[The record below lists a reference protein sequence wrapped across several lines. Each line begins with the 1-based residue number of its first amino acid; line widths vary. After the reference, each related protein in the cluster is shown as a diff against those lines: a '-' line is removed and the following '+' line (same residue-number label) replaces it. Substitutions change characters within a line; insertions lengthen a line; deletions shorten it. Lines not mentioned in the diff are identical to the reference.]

1 MNKKVIAA
9 GLFALV
15 MGGFFVACTLPINTN
30 NHARFTQ
37 DGYFVP
43 DSSAI
48 QESTENPLSQVK
60 FYVEV
65 SGSMNGFFRAN
76 KQTHFKRDMWEICNY
91 YNPISRGLTTLTND
105 GDEGKV
111 YPLESFRT
119 QMNTGAFVSTSSTK
133 VPLMLHSI
141 LSKLNADKG
150 EVAVLISDMK
160 YSPVGAPAPDV
171 LMDQYSTDISSV
183 LGNFGKSVSLICAS
197 SNYVDRYGKN
207 VTDRSP
213 YYYFI
218 MGNTKAVAEIRDG
231 ISTLLDQQKRFVD
244 NIDSGFDFAAP
255 AYTFG
260 IPNKCY
266 QLEKEPTFI
275 EYEEADELDT
285 CSIKLKV
292 DLKPYRWIM
301 TKKDYFEQALAIK
314 PLYGSKVK
322 VGKIDIESKNIT
334 DKALNRTAVATVELL
349 VYDMP
354 SDSEVLEWSLQ
365 LPDTDYSLFAEFC
378 GAKSESDYT
387 KSYSIEAFLR
397 GIFYG
402 GVVNKSLKP
411 NYILIS
417 KNK

>member
-1 MNKKVIAA
+1 
-9 GLFALV
+9 
-15 MGGFFVACTLPINTN
+15 
-30 NHARFTQ
+30 
-37 DGYFVP
+37 
-43 DSSAI
+43 
-48 QESTENPLSQVK
+48 
-60 FYVEV
+60 
-65 SGSMNGFFRAN
+65 
-76 KQTHFKRDMWEICNY
+76 
-91 YNPISRGLTTLTND
+91 
-105 GDEGKV
+105 
-111 YPLESFRT
+111 
-119 QMNTGAFVSTSSTK
+119 
-133 VPLMLHSI
+133 
-141 LSKLNADKG
+141 
-150 EVAVLISDMK
+150 
-160 YSPVGAPAPDV
+160 
-171 LMDQYSTDISSV
+171 MDQYSTDISSV